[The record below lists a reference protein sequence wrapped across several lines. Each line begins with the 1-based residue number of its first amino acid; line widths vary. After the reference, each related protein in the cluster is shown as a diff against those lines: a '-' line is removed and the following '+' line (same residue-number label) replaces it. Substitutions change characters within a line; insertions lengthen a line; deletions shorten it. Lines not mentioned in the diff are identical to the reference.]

1 MNSFLLFF
9 QRHPRLKRPVI
20 NFEMA
25 LILSPV
31 MVLGTTLGQY
41 VNAFF
46 PELVA
51 SIAYMIFLLTVTP
64 ILGEFF
70 PNFDFICPRLAYGV
84 HKGRKGVQ
92 FDLRVQTMR
101 SRLLD
106 HAGDHARFCDADIG
120 GGLLLFESAV

>member
-64 ILGEFF
+64 ILVK
-70 PNFDFICPRLAYGV
+70 NY
-84 HKGRKGVQ
+84 KSQRKKE
-92 FDLRVQTMR
+92 LEKAKAK
-101 SRLLD
+101 LLE
-106 HAGDHARFCDADIG
+106 ADAKTDI
-120 GGLLLFESAV
+120 